1 MAVIQTAAAY
11 SIGRSLCL
19 DRPRFGLIEHCPSGR
34 IPITTPEGMRRVTYR
49 RLQTRANA
57 KLDRYHEHLN
67 AGLWHV
73 LARIAPETLNDLLS

>member
-1 MAVIQTAAAY
+1 
-11 SIGRSLCL
+11 
-19 DRPRFGLIEHCPSGR
+19 
-34 IPITTPEGMRRVTYR
+34 MRRVTYR